1 MSAAEHQLAD
11 DKALRDA
18 ALAVFQADLRF
29 IKEDLA
35 ARGVGGRIADRLG
48 DSALDMV
55 DDAVDYAES
64 NKGQIGAAVAGRG
77 DLVCPG
83 ADPQRL
89 GRPVRPGR
97 RRSGTGRRRGSFGR
111 RLIFNGEIT

>member
-1 MSAAEHQLAD
+1 MSALERQLAD
-11 DKALRDA
+11 DRALRDA

-64 NKGQIGAAVAGRG
+64 NKGQIGAAVAAVAIWFARVPILNGLADLFGLESDEAEPDG
-77 DLVCPG
+77 D
-83 ADPQRL
+83 AD
-89 GRPVRPGR
+89 
-97 RRSGTGRRRGSFGR
+97 RSDDD
-111 RLIFNGEIT
+111 